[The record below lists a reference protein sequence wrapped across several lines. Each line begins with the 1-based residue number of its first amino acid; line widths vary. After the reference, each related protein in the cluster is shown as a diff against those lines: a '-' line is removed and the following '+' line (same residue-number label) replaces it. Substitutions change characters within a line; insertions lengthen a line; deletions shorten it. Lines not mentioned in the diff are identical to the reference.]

1 MPSFGCAG
9 AGAAAAGV
17 EGPRE
22 QPVQITDRARAAIQ
36 LRIVC
41 SLSFGS
47 CERATRAKTL
57 GGGEPRVNRDARV
70 TKDYLAGARGRT
82 CAGSVTARTYAAQLP
97 QTQRGH
103 RARPSGP

>member
-47 CERATRAKTL
+47 CERAPRVKTL
-57 GGGEPRVNRDARV
+57 GGGELRVNRDARV
-70 TKDYLAGARGRT
+70 TKEYLAGAPGRLR
-82 CAGSVTARTYAAQLP
+82 AGTLTARTYAAELP
-97 QTQRGH
+97 ATSRH
-103 RARPSGP
+103 NRSRPIV